1 MLKAPKHLP
10 KRAREL
16 WKKIQ
21 AEYSISDSP
30 GLALLEEACSAYSR
44 LRECQ
49 EILDREGLQIQ
60 DRFGQL
66 RPHVLIQAER
76 DSRSQLIQALK
87 ALNFDDEEIPQAGG
101 RPPLLKRRK

>member
-1 MLKAPKHLP
+1 VLKSPKHLT
-10 KRAREL
+10 KIGRDL
-16 WKKIQ
+16 WKRIQ
-21 AEYSISDSP
+21 AEYQISDSP
-30 GLALLEEACSAYSR
+30 GLALLEAACSAYSR

-49 EILDREGLQIQ
+49 EILDKEGLQIT
-60 DRFGQL
+60 DRFGQN

-87 ALNFDDEEIPQAGG
+87 ALNFEDEEIPQAVG